1 MTEDVTIVVVPRDHF
16 SHARAS
22 LESIFEHTS
31 FPCQMIYVDHS
42 APPEVGAWIARAC
55 SERGIRRI
63 AVGHPLTPNE
73 ARNLALR
80 QVTTRY
86 TAFVDNDALVTPGW
100 LEPLVEVAERE
111 GAWLVGPLY
120 LIDELERGHVHMS
133 GGWLGFREENGQ
145 RRFHEAHRDPDAQL
159 AAVRGRLEAS
169 PTELVEF
176 HCMLAR
182 TELFARIGE
191 LDEGLL
197 THAEHVD
204 LCLRVQQAGLPIWF
218 EPRSTVT
225 YLPPKSLERNELDFY
240 LLRWN
245 EAWNQASI
253 DRFCDKWQLAADDPY
268 REHQREFLRLMRRRA
283 LGRMAWPV
291 GRVLQVLL
299 YRKGIGPLVEPLV
312 RRLENSAIRSLEA
325 AREAST

>member
-22 LESIFEHTS
+22 LESLFVHT
-31 FPCQMIYVDHS
+31 PLPYQMIYVDHS
-42 APPEVGAWIARAC
+42 APPEVSAWIERTC
-55 SERGIRRI
+55 HERGIRHM
-63 AVGHPLTPNE
+63 AVDHPLTPNE

-86 TAFVDNDALVTPGW
+86 TVFVDNDALVTQGW

-133 GGWLGFREENGQ
+133 GGWLGVRDENGQ
-145 RRFHEAHRDPDAQL
+145 RRFHEAHRDPDARL
-159 AAVRGRLEAS
+159 ADVRGRLEAG

-176 HCMLAR
+176 HCMLVR
-182 TELFARIGE
+182 TALFARIGE
-191 LDEGLL
+191 LDEQLL

-225 YLPPKSLERNELDFY
+225 YLPPKSLRPDELGFY

-253 DRFCDKWQLAADDPY
+253 DRFCDKWQLDAGDPY

-283 LGRMAWPV
+283 LGRIAWPV
-291 GRVLQVLL
+291 GRVLELLL
-299 YRKGIGPLVEPLV
+299 YRKVIGPLVEPLV
-312 RRLENSAIRSLEA
+312 QRLENSAIRPLA
-325 AREAST
+325 IARDASA